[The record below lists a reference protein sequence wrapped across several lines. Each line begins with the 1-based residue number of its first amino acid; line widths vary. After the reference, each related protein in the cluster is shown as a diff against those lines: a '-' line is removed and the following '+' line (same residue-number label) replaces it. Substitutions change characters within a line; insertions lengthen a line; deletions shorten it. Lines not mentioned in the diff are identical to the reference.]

1 MFNIQLNDL
10 FKKIR
15 YLTVDTGIIYVNFQ
29 ATKLLTVQLTTLF
42 VLFYISFNILKLF
55 YCIAY
60 LSSNHAI
67 DMNITIIWYVIVY
80 SLQSIC
86 QTKNGRPPVATN
98 AWEKLKYNIYFGQLL
113 INHFDWPTTTGNILL
128 LLLSSLF
135 LPLQSID
142 AFYSKSFRSIFL
154 RAAHRYAAKY
164 IFAPFFVRII

>member
-67 DMNITIIWYVIVY
+67 DMNITII
-80 SLQSIC
+80 
-86 QTKNGRPPVATN
+86 
-98 AWEKLKYNIYFGQLL
+98 
-113 INHFDWPTTTGNILL
+113 
-128 LLLSSLF
+128 
-135 LPLQSID
+135 
-142 AFYSKSFRSIFL
+142 
-154 RAAHRYAAKY
+154 
-164 IFAPFFVRII
+164 